1 MLGEKLSDKYQ
12 LTLPEGTIVE
22 GSTFKQMAKRLGE
35 KALDEAVF
43 INPIFKNP
51 ENNKEVDFISLLNS
65 TEAVS
70 EFEAI
75 SVSAEVE

>member
-1 MLGEKLSDKYQ
+1 MIGEKLSNKYK
-12 LTLPEGTIVE
+12 LTLLEGTIVE
-22 GSTFKQMAKRLGE
+22 GSTFIQMAKRLGE

-51 ENNKEVDFISLLNS
+51 ENNKEVDFISLLSS

-70 EFEAI
+70 EFESI
-75 SVSAEVE
+75 SVSLETE